1 MSTANVLRYSA
12 LGLGVFFGLKND
24 ICNKKVAS
32 QRAADEEFGNK
43 LKLVEEARA
52 EYAKLHK
59 PAAPATGSTKE
70 LNLEDPN
77 LDFGAVI
84 VQAVDSLGNKA

>member
-24 ICNKKVAS
+24 MGNKKTAS
-32 QRAADEEFGNK
+32 QKAADDAFQAK

-52 EYAKLHK
+52 EYGKLHK
-59 PAAPATGSTKE
+59 PSAATQTKE
-70 LNLEDPN
+70 VNLEDPN

-84 VQAVDSLGNKA
+84 LQAVDSLGSN